1 MPEIIFIIIL
11 IFMSIS
17 VSLSR
22 LLELVYIVTYL
33 TNDVVECNN
42 SFYSTFTYG
51 DTGLTC
57 ISQLTQ
63 ISNS

>member
-1 MPEIIFIIIL
+1 MPEIIFIILL

-17 VSLSR
+17 VPLSR
-22 LLELVYIVTYL
+22 LLELVYIVTYR
-33 TNDVVECNN
+33 TNDVVECN